1 MADDVETTV
10 APSAVE
16 RAMAV
21 YETFKERGHTE
32 LVQARKALT
41 EHVFGQVA
49 AGQTDEQK
57 LVVSGLAHL
66 KSLERRTEELKP

>member
-1 MADDVETTV
+1 MANDVETTI

-21 YETFKERGHTE
+21 YETFKERCHTE

-49 AGQTDEQK
+49 AG
-57 LVVSGLAHL
+57 
-66 KSLERRTEELKP
+66 